1 MALLPG
7 GYDPYG
13 VAGKALYMLEATKA
27 DSQDKYELEALL
39 RHYAD
44 ELHVVHHDVEADVYI
59 DRINIAAF
67 GTTATPDMVRG
78 NAYAPGP

>member
-1 MALLPG
+1 LQH
-7 GYDPYG
+7 DD
-13 VAGKALYMLEATKA
+13 E
-27 DSQDKYELEALL
+27 
-39 RHYAD
+39 AD
-44 ELHVVHHDVEADVYI
+44 EYI